1 MAWKVTSYTGAQ
13 KREAFEAAIRRCR
26 KQKRASLQDVLMSVR
41 GIKADVMRKF
51 VVGLDEAAL
60 DELGICLERKGRN
73 GPVTVVFTELPQPSI
88 TDRESVAA

>member
-51 VVGLDEAAL
+51 VAKLDEAAL
-60 DELGICLERKGRN
+60 DELGIRLERKGRN
-73 GPVTVVFTELPQPSI
+73 GPVTVVFM
-88 TDRESVAA
+88 ESMQRPAAEKESMAA